1 MNHLDELFFSIY
13 IEKIE
18 KKGEDAKPL
27 IAINDTSILLG
38 VFDGLGG
45 AGSIQKYKIDGH
57 DDYKSGAYLASRA
70 TYNIV
75 EWFFHN
81 YELDQF
87 IEWELDKKKFD
98 LFNSFSLKKD
108 KDYNKGINLS
118 IKKFLGHLQNFL
130 REELQRQEEVHA
142 DKDRVSK
149 LKSKSVKLLPS
160 TMSLLYTAD
169 IQGKKTIFS
178 FWAGDSRSYKLDASG
193 LMQLTCDDIDEVD
206 TSLESINSNA
216 PMNNYINLSEKFHI
230 NHDFFIE
237 NETKQILISSSDGA
251 FGVFDTPILF
261 ESAILSTLE
270 SSNSIKMWKSKL
282 EVILKERQNDDISII
297 IYPIGFNDFD
307 EIKQFYKSRNKLLNQ
322 MIQKHINIESDM
334 KVMER
339 QIDSLESVLNS
350 KKRELEDMIVKEW
363 DSYSQNYLKK
373 LKHHYAEKRKE

>member
-75 EWFFHN
+75 ECFFRN
-81 YELDQF
+81 YELAQF
-87 IEWELDKKKFD
+87 IE
-98 LFNSFSLKKD
+98 KD
-108 KDYNKGINLS
+108 KDYNKSINVS
-118 IKKFLGHLQNFL
+118 IQKFLGDLQNFL

-363 DSYSQNYLKK
+363 DSYSQNYFKK